1 MHVLGIDIGGTG
13 IKGAPVDI
21 STGTLIEPRY
31 RIKTPKGGAPADVAR
46 VLTEVAD
53 HFSWRG
59 PIGCAF
65 PAVVKAGY
73 TLTAANIDRGWIG
86 LDAATFLSEASGRD
100 VTLLNDADAAGIAEM
115 RFGAGHNETGLVFM
129 LTFGTGI
136 GSALFHE
143 GRLVPNTELGH
154 LEIRKKEAER
164 RASDRTRKKKNLD
177 WAAWAARVSEF
188 LGRLED
194 LFWPDLFIIGGGV
207 SKKQDRFIPLLETR
221 TRVVPAR
228 LRNDAGIVGA
238 ALAASRLPGR
248 TP

>member
-1 MHVLGIDIGGTG
+1 MQILGVDIGGSG
-13 IKGAPVDI
+13 IKGAPVDT
-21 STGTLIEPRY
+21 STGTLLKPRH
-31 RIKTPKGGAPADVAR
+31 RIKTPKGAAPDDVAR
-46 VLTEVAD
+46 VLTAIAD

-65 PAVVKAGY
+65 PAVVKGGR

-86 LDAATFLSEASGRD
+86 LDAQTFLSEQSGRS

-115 RFGAGHNETGLVFM
+115 AFGAGHDERGLVFM

-136 GSALFHE
+136 GSALFHQ

-164 RASDRTRKKKNLD
+164 RASDRVRKKKGLD
-177 WAAWAARVSEF
+177 WEAWASRVSEF

-207 SKKQDRFIPLLETR
+207 SKKHEAFIPLLETR
-221 TRVVPAR
+221 TRVVPAQ

-238 ALAASRLPGR
+238 ALAASRLPGK